1 MSQKENVMVKPAKVA
16 VQVIKSV
23 AVKSKKQFA
32 KIVNIFLSLKIL
44 LVLIYI
50 ISLFYCFRNTFINF
64 IRLAHSC
71 LQHTVS
77 QKQKQ
82 VPICIPSVPTL
93 PTNSIFPNLTSF
105 TINEQPQLNSQ
116 ADYSENETSNLS
128 ANTRQLIINTL
139 TNAQSLQPKCAINS
153 QQLED

>member
-1 MSQKENVMVKPAKVA
+1 

-23 AVKSKKQFA
+23 AVESKKQLA
-32 KIVNIFLSLKIL
+32 KIVNIILSIIIV
-44 LVLIYI
+44 LVLIFI
-50 ISLFYCFRNTFINF
+50 ISLFYCFRNTIINF

-82 VPICIPSVPTL
+82 VPIRIPSVPTL

-105 TINEQPQLNSQ
+105 TINEKHQLNSQ
-116 ADYSENETSNLS
+116 NDYSETETSYLS

-139 TNAQSLQPKCAINS
+139 TNAQSLQPKCVINS
-153 QQLED
+153 PQLEDKLQFS